1 VSDGVRRRR
10 LVLLAADF
18 AEQNAVSIATYVDE
32 WARRGFVEGVYF
44 YDLREKVCQAANHSD
59 IVPLLTVFNREVWSD
74 VTIMSVRVDPLEAVL
89 PERVDQEDAL
99 RDAVLRS
106 FPPAGGVRTLF
117 FTLSWLG
124 GGSFGGEVFPRWFT
138 TNLIHDRSIFVD
150 ELLPVAPFDDESR
163 ELSLAFTAVA
173 LSGGL
178 RGQSGVPLNA
188 VGAVDA
194 SLNLEPP
201 VRPVRA
207 IARSATA
214 GRLLQRVLKQAMSNA
229 GNLLPGKIANLNPD
243 NGSPFIVE
251 LLTRELTSECG
262 FVYQPHT
269 PPRAADRRLGIFEAF
284 REFFRGFGQYLRR
297 AARTQVAQTIA
308 GYLEPI
314 ANAMQRVYGSDGE
327 VVIRGGSRAGE
338 SSVDQ
343 VAQLMQML
351 QAFGS
356 AQGFDDDDQYGLRDI
371 SIAERI
377 LPDPRTWKLFCNTL
391 IASLDGSP
399 VPPEFKSLRQGGS
412 VIFTDARVVGPDP
425 ISSIFK
431 LSQSDRETLGLS
443 GDMAFRE
450 PDHLDPRSRD
460 EFRVVVARAKESQL
474 FGDNLRTNDHDE
486 DADVGGLKIRQSQ
499 SRSQGAGR
507 VRTPQEIS
515 DAFETWSKTG
525 TIAQEQSV
533 LGRIG
538 RTLEENVDRARLDIK
553 VAECRRLIDELAAR
567 AQSRSGRLLGVVRD
581 VVPPFGMA
589 VLGALFLPGPWFMWG
604 AIGLF
609 GYAVWFGARVFI
621 RAIRDRRR
629 DFRRGGETELES
641 MFRTTVRAIREYIRL
656 SILQRQFYAWS
667 RIVREIIHA
676 PYGDLGSHDDDLES
690 GAVPHPR
697 QFSIARVSPTDQ
709 QMLQLLDMV
718 RMSVLDRGYLKQVL
732 DGVEGL
738 WRNQYI
744 QVAPGVINTDP
755 YSDVRESTWGHRIG
769 QRLDGS
775 PVLFPLHDFFT
786 EIASGDVRER
796 AAAKLRE
803 TIDRYLGE
811 REVGE
816 VFGVI
821 ADIDGDHRALQ
832 NFSPSAYLFGY
843 LKNPSAFREDFAAD
857 LYRIDTPNAIA
868 LRAENVDA
876 DKCAMWD
883 PERRR
888 LADFGMSSDQEMVM
902 TTYLVAV
909 GKLGAPRDL
918 AGFAETTGFGEQ
930 ESSDGPDSSG
940 PFG

>member
-1 VSDGVRRRR
+1 
-10 LVLLAADF
+10 
-18 AEQNAVSIATYVDE
+18 VSIASCVDE

-44 YDLREKVCQAANHSD
+44 YDLREKVCQAANHPD
-59 IVPLLTVFNREVWSD
+59 IVSLLTVFNLDVWSD
-74 VTIMSVRVDPLEAVL
+74 ITVMSVRVDSLDAVQS
-89 PERVDQEDAL
+89 ERVSQEDAL
-99 RDAVLRS
+99 REAVMRS
-106 FPPAGGVRTLF
+106 FPPGSGARTYF

-124 GGSFGGEVFPRWFT
+124 SGQFNELVFPRSYT

-173 LSGGL
+173 LAGGL
-178 RGQSGVPLNA
+178 RGQSAVPLTA
-188 VGAVDA
+188 IGAVDA
-194 SLNLEPP
+194 GLNLEPP

-214 GRLLQRVLKQAMSNA
+214 GRLLQRLLKQAMSNA

-251 LLTRELTSECG
+251 MLTRELTSECG
-262 FVYQPHT
+262 FAYEPHT
-269 PPRAADRRLGIFEAF
+269 PPLSADRSLGILQAF

-297 AARTQVAQTIA
+297 AARTQVAQAIA

-314 ANAMQRVYGSDGE
+314 ANAMQRVYGTDGE
-327 VVIRGGSRAGE
+327 VVIRGGRRAGE
-338 SSVDQ
+338 SSADQ

-351 QAFGS
+351 QSFGS
-356 AQGFDDDDQYGLRDI
+356 AEGFNDDEKYGLSDI
-371 SIAERI
+371 SIAEKI
-377 LPDPRTWKLFCNTL
+377 LPNPSTWRVFCNTL

-399 VPPEFKSLRQGGS
+399 LAPEFRSLSQGGS
-412 VIFTDARVVGPDP
+412 VIFTDARIVGPEP
-425 ISSIFK
+425 ASSIFK
-431 LSQSDRETLGLS
+431 LSEMDRITLGLE
-443 GDMAFRE
+443 GDVAFRE
-450 PDHLDPRSRD
+450 PDHLDTRSLD
-460 EFRVVVARAKESQL
+460 DFRALVARVKESRL
-474 FGDNLRTNDHDE
+474 FGDDIRTPGTTDGE
-486 DADVGGLKIRQSQ
+486 TGGQGVLSQ
-499 SRSQGAGR
+499 NRGPNAGR

-515 DAFETWSKTG
+515 DAFESWSKTG
-525 TIAQEQSV
+525 AVAQEQSL
-533 LGRIG
+533 LGRIA
-538 RTLEENVDRARLDIK
+538 RTLEENVEFARVDIR
-553 VAECRRLIDELAAR
+553 VGECRRLVDELAAR
-567 AQSRSGRLLGVVRD
+567 ARTRSSRVLGIVRD
-581 VVPPFGMA
+581 VVPPLGMA
-589 VLGALFLPGPWFMWG
+589 VLGAWLLPGPWFMWG
-604 AIGLF
+604 AIGLL
-609 GYAVWFGARVFI
+609 GYAVWFATRVFV

-676 PYGDLGSHDDDLES
+676 PYGDLGVHEDDLET
-690 GAVPHPR
+690 GTVPHPR
-697 QFSIARVSPTDQ
+697 QFSIARVTPTDQ

-718 RMSVLDRGYLKQVL
+718 RMNVLDRGYLKQVL

-744 QVAPGVINTDP
+744 QVAPGVVNIDP

-775 PVLFPLHDFFT
+775 PVLFPLHDFFR
-786 EIASGDVRER
+786 EISSGDVRER
-796 AAAKLRE
+796 AAGKLRE
-803 TIDRYLGE
+803 SIVQYLGE

-843 LKNPSAFREDFAAD
+843 LRNPSAFSEDFAAD
-857 LYRIDTPNAIA
+857 LYRIDTPNAIS
-868 LRAENVDA
+868 LRAENVDV
-876 DKCAMWD
+876 DRCAMWD

-888 LADFGMSSDQEMVM
+888 LVDFGMSAEQEMVM

-909 GKLGAPRDL
+909 GRVGAPRDL
-918 AGFAETTGFGEQ
+918 AGFTETAGIGEQ
-930 ESSDGPDSSG
+930 DSIDGPDSSG